1 MLTRL
6 TKIYTSSL
14 PELVFT
20 RFRVNLLPE
29 QSEEVLPQETASF
42 LFFSNARNW
51 ILRLSDSLI
60 LQIYTNEMNK
70 SQHIYSI
77 QMYNDVCIFISMHHS
92 MVYVRIV
99 YPFLFTQSTNVA
111 SVEPDQQIKCPLR
124 LMQNR
129 PAVVRIW

>member
-1 MLTRL
+1 MIQCVYIYIYLFILYTVYITYIYIFCVRIKLHTHYRSVYVLPTWEVIIMLTRL

-77 QMYNDVCIFISMHHS
+77 
-92 MVYVRIV
+92 
-99 YPFLFTQSTNVA
+99 
-111 SVEPDQQIKCPLR
+111 
-124 LMQNR
+124 
-129 PAVVRIW
+129 